1 MVKLTAFNLH
11 VYEAKMFLDGQ
22 FHEFFCIDPISGLID
37 VNTINSNVSFFYNP
51 LVTDFIL
58 YLNNSEK
65 FKMIDYRY
73 SPINSQLIITLND
86 HFKRVYNSLDDQYI
100 KDILEYLDS
109 SPFK

>member
-58 YLNNSEK
+58 YLENSEK
-65 FKMIDYRY
+65 FKMSDYRY
-73 SPINSQLIITLND
+73 SQIDAQLIARLND
-86 HFKRVYNSLDDQYI
+86 HFKRVYTSLGDQYV

>member
-1 MVKLTAFNLH
+1 MTAFNLH

-58 YLNNSEK
+58 YLENSEK
-65 FKMIDYRY
+65 FKMSDYRY
-73 SPINSQLIITLND
+73 SQIDAQLIARLND
-86 HFKRVYNSLDDQYI
+86 HFKRVYTSLGDQYV